1 MDVIASLAHGF
12 QIAGTPSNLFVCF
25 IGALFGTIVGV
36 LPGLGPSAAITI
48 LLPLTFGMEPIS
60 AFIMLGGIYY
70 GSQYGG
76 STTAVLLRMP
86 GESSSIVTTFD
97 GYEMA
102 KQGRAGPA
110 LAVCAIGS
118 FIAGTI
124 AIIGLMIFGPAL
136 ASFALRFGP
145 PEYFAVA
152 ILGISALVFIEGG
165 SRLKALASAGA
176 GFLLAMVGLDP
187 VGGQNRFTF
196 GQDQLLEGV
205 DFIVVAMGLFAIA
218 EILISL
224 EEAAIGKAMS
234 VRLRSLWIT
243 WEDWCASWKPILRG
257 SFLGFFLGLIPGPG
271 TIITFASYALERKL
285 SKHPERFGK
294 GAIEGVAGPES
305 ANNADTIARFVPL
318 LSLGIP
324 SGNVTAIL
332 LSAMILHGLTPGPLL
347 FVTQQDFVWGLIAS
361 MYLGNLMLL
370 VLNLPLVPVF
380 ASLTRIPYSFLYPAV
395 FVVTVV
401 GVYSIAN
408 SLFHIWLLLGFGIVG
423 YFMRRYRFPVAPLVL
438 ALVLGPLVERSLYRT
453 MTLNHGDFSVIFTR
467 PISGTLMVCVG
478 IVLLGPIVVSAR
490 RAWLDRK
497 ARAGEAGGGA

>member
-1 MDVIASLAHGF
+1 MDMFSALASGFSIAA
-12 QIAGTPSNLFVCF
+12 TPGNLLVCLL
-25 IGALFGTIVGV
+25 GALFGTIVGV

-76 STTAVLLRMP
+76 STTAILLRMP
-86 GESSSIVTTFD
+86 GESSAIVTTID

-110 LAVCAIGS
+110 LAICAIGS

-124 AIIGLMIFGPAL
+124 GVAGLMIFGPAL

-145 PEYFAVA
+145 AEYFAVA
-152 ILGISALVFIEGG
+152 TLGIAALVFIEGG
-165 SRLKALASAGA
+165 SRVKALASAGA
-176 GFLLAMVGLDP
+176 GFLLAMIGLDP
-187 VGGQNRFTF
+187 IGGQNRFTF
-196 GQDQLLEGV
+196 GQNQLLEGI

-224 EEAAIGKAMS
+224 EEGAAGRAMS
-234 VRLRSLWIT
+234 VKLKSLWIT
-243 WEDWCASWKPILRG
+243 WADWSASWKPILRG
-257 SFLGFFLGLIPGPG
+257 SFLGFFMGLIPGPG
-271 TIITFASYALERKL
+271 TIITFASYAIEKNL
-285 SKHPERFGK
+285 SKHPERFGN

-305 ANNADTIARFVPL
+305 ANNSDTIARFVPL

-347 FVTQQDFVWGLIAS
+347 FATKPDFVWGLIAS

-395 FVVTVV
+395 FVVTVI
-401 GVYSIAN
+401 GVYSLEA
-408 SLFHIWLLLGFGIVG
+408 SLFHIWLLLGFGVLG
-423 YFMRRYRFPVAPLVL
+423 YFMRRYRYPVAPMVL
-438 ALVLGPLVERSLYRT
+438 ALVLGPLMERSLYRT
-453 MTLNHGDFSVIFTR
+453 MTLSHGDFSVIFTR
-467 PISGTLMVCVG
+467 PISGTLMACVAL
-478 IVLLGPIVVSAR
+478 VLLGPMLLSAR
-490 RAWLDRK
+490 RSWK
-497 ARAGEAGGGA
+497 ARRPGAAEARPGT